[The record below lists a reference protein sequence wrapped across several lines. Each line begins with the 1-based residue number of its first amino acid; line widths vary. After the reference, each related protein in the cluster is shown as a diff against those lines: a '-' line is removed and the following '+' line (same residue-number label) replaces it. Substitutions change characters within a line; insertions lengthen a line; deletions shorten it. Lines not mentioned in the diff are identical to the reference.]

1 MFRTARRKSDHNQT
15 AECYAHNN
23 LRVTNSLGLLHIYL
37 SQSDFK
43 GNLSA
48 WLNQQVDD
56 GEDSQ
61 VYINQWKA
69 TLRQS
74 IHLSGKVA
82 DLSEMSIASTLQ
94 LDSVNVQS

>member
-1 MFRTARRKSDHNQT
+1 MFQTAHRISDHNQT
-15 AECYAHNN
+15 AECYANNN
-23 LRVTNSLGLLHIYL
+23 LRVTTSLGLLHIYL

-43 GNLSA
+43 GNFST

-56 GEDSQ
+56 GEDRQ

-69 TLRQS
+69 TLWQS

-82 DLSEMSIASTLQ
+82 NLSEMSIASTLQ
-94 LDSVNVQS
+94 LDSVNV